1 MSTKYNIIYITVDS
15 LELLKSNALSS
26 ATIKFF
32 SGPLIISWDFSN
44 RSESLKALL
53 ITPGK
58 TWFWTFSGLDPDPE
72 LEKPELSLS
81 VFSLNFL
88 NFKDVTGNEVS
99 LITLLFIDLFF
110 QLPQGLTLSSVQAMV

>member
-1 MSTKYNIIYITVDS
+1 MSTKYNTIYITVDS

-58 TWFWTFSGLDPDPE
+58 TWFWTFSGLDPE
-72 LEKPELSLS
+72 LEEPELSLS

-110 QLPQGLTLSSVQAMV
+110 QLPHGLTLSSVQALF